1 MRIDLHVHSNNSDGA
16 FPPAEVARIARD
28 AGLDAIALT
37 DHDALGGIGPA
48 REAGERI
55 GLTVYDGCEISAV
68 WRGGSVHVLGY
79 FMDTTDPRLVEELAA
94 IRDDREWRAKGMIEK
109 LNALGVPVTFEQVR
123 EIAKGEAIVRPHVAQ
138 AMVNL
143 GVISSTVDA
152 FTPDWI
158 LEGGRAYVEKKAL
171 TPEAAVTL
179 IGEAGGVAVLAH
191 PVWHPKEP
199 EDQDAFLDLLI
210 PLGLAG
216 IEVDHPDHDPPT
228 RERFRALAA
237 RKGLIGT
244 GSSDYHGNDHGGRIG
259 ENTTPPEVLDALRE
273 RAGRASRGSGL
284 KDRSGS
290 PPAKGDHT

>member
-16 FPPAEVARIARD
+16 FPPADVARIARE

-37 DHDALGGIGPA
+37 DHDSMAGISAA
-48 REAGERI
+48 REAGEPV

-79 FMDTTDPRLVEELAA
+79 FMDPEHPRLVEELSA
-94 IRDDREWRAKGMIEK
+94 ILDDREWRAKGMIEK
-109 LNALGVPVTFEQVR
+109 LNGLGVPVTFEQVR
-123 EIAKGEAIVRPHVAQ
+123 SIAKGEAIVRPHVAQ
-138 AMVNL
+138 AMVDL
-143 GVISSTVDA
+143 GVIRSTVDA

-171 TPEAAVTL
+171 TPEGTVEL

-191 PVWHPKEP
+191 PVWHPKDPDEQ
-199 EDQDAFLDLLI
+199 ERFLERLI

-216 IEVDHPDHDPPT
+216 IEVDHPDHDAST
-228 RERFRALAA
+228 RERFRTLAK
-237 RKGLIGT
+237 RKGILPT

-259 ENTTPPEVLDALRE
+259 ENTTDPEVFAALE
-273 RAGRASRGSGL
+273 EIARARTGA
-284 KDRSGS
+284 
-290 PPAKGDHT
+290 A

>member
-1 MRIDLHVHSNNSDGA
+1 MRVDLHVHSNNSDGA
-16 FPPAEVARIARD
+16 FPPEEVARIARE
-28 AGLDAIALT
+28 AGLDGIALT
-37 DHDALGGIGPA
+37 DHDSTAGFPA
-48 REAGERI
+48 ARDAGEPL
-55 GLTVYDGCEISAV
+55 GLRVIPGSEISAV
-68 WRGGSVHVLGY
+68 YQGGSVHILGY
-79 FMDTTDPRLVEELAA
+79 FLDTSHPRLVEELGA
-94 IRDDREWRAKGMIEK
+94 IRDDREWRAKGMISK

-123 EIAKGEAIVRPHVAQ
+123 KIAKGESIVRPHVAQ
-138 AMVNL
+138 AMVDL
-143 GVISSTVDA
+143 GVIKSTVDA

-179 IGEAGGVAVLAH
+179 IGEAGGVAVIAH

-199 EDQDAFLDLLI
+199 DGQEGLIDLLV

-237 RKGLIGT
+237 GKGLVAT

-259 ENTTPPEVLDALRE
+259 ENTTAPDVLDELE
-273 RAGRASRGSGL
+273 QLASRRAKAS
-284 KDRSGS
+284 KDR
-290 PPAKGDHT
+290 

>member
-1 MRIDLHVHSNNSDGA
+1 MRVDLHVHSNNSDGA
-16 FPPAEVARIARD
+16 FPPEEVARIARE
-28 AGLDAIALT
+28 AGLDGIALT
-37 DHDALGGIGPA
+37 DHDSTAGFPA
-48 REAGERI
+48 ARDAGEPL
-55 GLTVYDGCEISAV
+55 GLRVIPGSEISAV
-68 WRGGSVHVLGY
+68 YQGGSVHILGY
-79 FMDTTDPRLVEELAA
+79 FLDTSHPRLVEELGA
-94 IRDDREWRAKGMIEK
+94 IRDDREWRAKGMISK

-123 EIAKGEAIVRPHVAQ
+123 KIAKGESIVRPHVAQ
-138 AMVNL
+138 AMVDL
-143 GVISSTVDA
+143 GVIKSTVDA

-179 IGEAGGVAVLAH
+179 IGEAGGVAVIAH

-199 EDQDAFLDLLI
+199 EGQEGLIDLLV

-237 RKGLIGT
+237 RKGLVAT

-259 ENTTPPEVLDALRE
+259 ENTTAPDVLDELE
-273 RAGRASRGSGL
+273 QLASRRAKAS
-284 KDRSGS
+284 KDR
-290 PPAKGDHT
+290 